1 MISTWGGD
9 DQFVGCDTHI
19 TFINKENKMK
29 AKDLLKGLRKK
40 NDTGTAADADAI
52 VHEFYDTGS
61 FALNRVITGDVHKG
75 VPRGRITTVY
85 GPSQS
90 GKSLIA
96 AQVVA
101 NALKAGQID
110 GCFWVDSEGGGTQ
123 LLQNFGVDLE
133 KVEYVPV
140 LDAEDACVKLV
151 NIYESLV
158 QAHKE
163 WEKDPE
169 NNDEPKYIVVLDSFG
184 GLASSKVVSDAVD
197 KDKMVADQGMAA
209 KTRNALIRTL
219 MMRVVVS
226 NCSLVVIN
234 HEYSNP
240 GQMYPSK
247 IHNMA
252 GGQGIEYASHVI
264 LQASKLMVKDGDT
277 EFATGKEIAEGEKHV
292 GFFKGNRLRFFCTKN
307 RVIKPAF
314 EADVYIDFDTGIS
327 KYDGIIKDAVA
338 YGFIQE
344 VRGGY
349 IVPTYKDTRVT
360 YKELVSKDEI
370 WNTFIDKF
378 NEESA
383 KRMAYK
389 SRSEDA
395 VSEIENEVKDGG
407 NEE

>member
-1 MISTWGGD
+1 
-9 DQFVGCDTHI
+9 
-19 TFINKENKMK
+19 MK

-40 NDTGTAADADAI
+40 NDTGTAAEADAI

-61 FALNRVITGDVHKG
+61 YALNRVITGDVHKG

-101 NALKAGQID
+101 NALNSGQIE

-163 WEKDPE
+163 WEKDPSQ
-169 NNDEPKYIVVLDSFG
+169 NDEPKYIVVLDSFG

-277 EFATGKEIAEGEKHV
+277 EFATGKEEAGDNHV
-292 GFFKGNRLRFFCTKN
+292 GFYKGNRMRFFCTKN

-314 EADVYIDFDTGIS
+314 EADVFIDFDTGIS
-327 KYDGIIKDAVA
+327 KYDGIIQDAVK

-349 IVPTYKDTRVT
+349 VVPTYKETRVT

-370 WNTFIDKF
+370 WDTFIDKF
-378 NEESA
+378 NDESA
-383 KRMAYK
+383 KKMAYTSK
-389 SRSEDA
+389 SDDAIAEIAEEVATIKDQTEKNKKKQKQLIVED
-395 VSEIENEVKDGG
+395 SDIPKED
-407 NEE
+407 

>member
-1 MISTWGGD
+1 
-9 DQFVGCDTHI
+9 
-19 TFINKENKMK
+19 MK
-29 AKDLLKGLRKK
+29 TKDLLKGLRKK
-40 NDTGTAADADAI
+40 NDSKTAAESDSI
-52 VHEFYDTGS
+52 VTEFYDTGS
-61 FALNRVITGDVHKG
+61 YALNRVITGNVHNG
-75 VPRGRITTVY
+75 IPRGRVSTIY

-101 NALKAGQID
+101 NALKKGQID

-123 LLQNFGVDLE
+123 LLKNFGVDLE

-151 NIYESLV
+151 NIYEQLV
-158 QAHKE
+158 QAHNE
-163 WEKDPE
+163 WDKDPD

-226 NCSLVVIN
+226 NCSLIVIN

-264 LQASKLMVKDGDT
+264 LQASKLLVKDGDT
-277 EFATGKEIAEGEKHV
+277 EFLTGKEAEGTHV
-292 GFFKGNRLRFFCTKN
+292 GAYKGNRMRFFCTKN

-349 IVPTYKDTRVT
+349 IAPTYKDTRVT
-360 YKELVSKDEI
+360 YRELVSKDEI
-370 WNTFIDKF
+370 WDTFIEKF

-383 KRMAYK
+383 KKMAYT
-389 SRSEDA
+389 SRSEDDLA
-395 VSEIENEVKDGG
+395 EIESAVKGAKEKQKQLVVESDDDNEKEVK
-407 NEE
+407 

>member
-1 MISTWGGD
+1 
-9 DQFVGCDTHI
+9 
-19 TFINKENKMK
+19 MK
-29 AKDLLKGLRKK
+29 TKDLLKGLRKK
-40 NDTGTAADADAI
+40 NDTKTAAESDAI
-52 VHEFYDTGS
+52 VTDFYDTGS
-61 FALNRVITGDVHKG
+61 FALNRVITGNVHNG
-75 VPRGRITTVY
+75 VPRGRITTIY

-101 NALKAGQID
+101 NALKTGQID

-123 LLQNFGVDLE
+123 LLKNFGADLE

-151 NIYESLV
+151 NIYEQLV
-158 QAHKE
+158 QAHSE
-163 WEKDPE
+163 WEKDPD

-209 KTRNALIRTL
+209 KTRNSLIRTL

-226 NCSLVVIN
+226 NCSLIVIN
-234 HEYSNP
+234 HEYQNP
-240 GQMYPSK
+240 GQMYVSK
-247 IHNMA
+247 VHNMA

-264 LQASKLMVKDGDT
+264 LQASKLMVKEGDT
-277 EFATGKEIAEGEKHV
+277 EFSTGKDLADNEKHV
-292 GFFKGNRLRFFCTKN
+292 GFFKGNRMRFFCTKN

-314 EADVYIDFDTGIS
+314 EADVFIDFDTGIS

-338 YGFIQE
+338 YGFINE

-349 IVPTYKDTRVT
+349 VVPSYKDTRVT

-370 WNTFIDKF
+370 WDTFIDKF
-378 NEESA
+378 NEESE
-383 KRMAYK
+383 KRMAYRSK
-389 SRSEDA
+389 SEDA
-395 VSEIENEVKDGG
+395 LAEIESEIEEIKDKKKNGKKQLIVED
-407 NEE
+407 NSDIPEA

>member
-1 MISTWGGD
+1 
-9 DQFVGCDTHI
+9 
-19 TFINKENKMK
+19 MK

-40 NDTGTAADADAI
+40 NDTGTAAEADAI

-61 FALNRVITGDVHKG
+61 YALNRVITGDVHKG

-101 NALKAGQID
+101 NALKNGQID

-163 WEKDPE
+163 WEKDPNE
-169 NNDEPKYIVVLDSFG
+169 NDEPKYIVVLDSYG

-277 EFATGKEIAEGEKHV
+277 EFATGKETDGGHV
-292 GFFKGNRLRFFCTKN
+292 GFYKGNRMRFFCTKN

-314 EADVYIDFDTGIS
+314 EADVFIDFDTGIS
-327 KYDGIIKDAVA
+327 KYDGIIQDAVK
-338 YGFIQE
+338 YGFIHE

-349 IVPTYKDTRVT
+349 VVPTYKETRVT

-370 WNTFIDKF
+370 WDTFIAKF

-383 KRMAYK
+383 KKMAYTSK
-389 SRSEDA
+389 SDDAIAEIAEEVANIKDETEKNKQRQKQLIVEDGS
-395 VSEIENEVKDGG
+395 VDSDIPNV
-407 NEE
+407 

>member
-1 MISTWGGD
+1 
-9 DQFVGCDTHI
+9 
-19 TFINKENKMK
+19 MK

-40 NDTGTAADADAI
+40 NDTKSAAESDAI
-52 VHEFYDTGS
+52 VTDFYDTGS
-61 FALNRVITGDVHKG
+61 YALNRVITGDVRKG
-75 VPRGRITTVY
+75 IPRGRITTIY

-96 AQVVA
+96 AQTVA
-101 NALKAGQID
+101 NAFRDKQID
-110 GCFWVDSEGGGTQ
+110 GCFWVDSEGGGVQ
-123 LLQNFGVDLE
+123 IMKNFGVDLE

-158 QAHKE
+158 QAHNE
-163 WEKDPE
+163 WEKDPDA
-169 NNDEPKYIVVLDSFG
+169 NDEPRFLVVLDSFG

-209 KTRNALIRTL
+209 KTRNSLIRTL

-226 NCSLVVIN
+226 NCSLIVVN

-240 GQMYPSK
+240 GQMYVSK
-247 IHNMA
+247 VHNMA

-264 LQASKLMVKDGDT
+264 LQASKLMVKEGDT
-277 EFATGKEIAEGEKHV
+277 EFATGKEQEGNHV
-292 GFFKGNRLRFFCTKN
+292 GFFKGNRMRFFCTKN

-338 YGFIQE
+338 YGFINE

-349 IVPTYKDTRVT
+349 VVPSYKDTRVT

-370 WNTFIDKF
+370 WDTFLDKF

-383 KRMAYK
+383 KKMAYTSK
-389 SRSEDA
+389 SDDAIAEIAEEVAAIKGDTEKNKKKQKQLIVEDNDDIPT
-395 VSEIENEVKDGG
+395 EDK
-407 NEE
+407 

>member
-1 MISTWGGD
+1 
-9 DQFVGCDTHI
+9 
-19 TFINKENKMK
+19 
-29 AKDLLKGLRKK
+29 
-40 NDTGTAADADAI
+40 
-52 VHEFYDTGS
+52 
-61 FALNRVITGDVHKG
+61 
-75 VPRGRITTVY
+75 
-85 GPSQS
+85 
-90 GKSLIA
+90 
-96 AQVVA
+96 
-101 NALKAGQID
+101 
-110 GCFWVDSEGGGTQ
+110 
-123 LLQNFGVDLE
+123 
-133 KVEYVPV
+133 
-140 LDAEDACVKLV
+140 
-151 NIYESLV
+151 
-158 QAHKE
+158 
-163 WEKDPE
+163 
-169 NNDEPKYIVVLDSFG
+169 
-184 GLASSKVVSDAVD
+184 
-197 KDKMVADQGMAA
+197 MVADQGMAA

-277 EFATGKEIAEGEKHV
+277 EFATGKEGSGENHV
-292 GFFKGNRLRFFCTKN
+292 GFYKGNRMRFFCTKN

-327 KYDGIIKDAVA
+327 KYDGIIQDAVK

-349 IVPTYKDTRVT
+349 VVPTYKETRVT

-370 WNTFIDKF
+370 WDTFIEKF

-383 KRMAYK
+383 KKMAYTSK
-389 SRSEDA
+389 SDDAIAEIAEEVATIKDETEKNKKKQKQLIVEDGA
-395 VSEIENEVKDGG
+395 VDADIPNV
-407 NEE
+407 

>member
-1 MISTWGGD
+1 
-9 DQFVGCDTHI
+9 
-19 TFINKENKMK
+19 MK
-29 AKDLLKGLRKK
+29 AKDLLKTLRKK
-40 NDTGTAADADAI
+40 NDTKTAAESDSI
-52 VHEFYDTGS
+52 VTEFYDTGS
-61 FALNRVITGDVHKG
+61 YALNRVITGNVNKG
-75 VPRGRITTVY
+75 VPRGRITTIY

-101 NALKAGQID
+101 KALKNGQID

-123 LLQNFGVDLE
+123 LLKNFGADLE

-151 NIYESLV
+151 NIYEQLV
-158 QAHKE
+158 QAHSE
-163 WEKDPE
+163 WEKDPD

-209 KTRNALIRTL
+209 KTRNSLIRTL

-226 NCSLVVIN
+226 NCSLIVIN
-234 HEYSNP
+234 HEYQNP
-240 GQMYPSK
+240 GQMYVSK
-247 IHNMA
+247 VHNMA

-264 LQASKLMVKDGDT
+264 LQASKLMVKEGDT
-277 EFATGKEIAEGEKHV
+277 EFATGKETDGNHV
-292 GFFKGNRLRFFCTKN
+292 GFFKGNRMRFFCTKN

-338 YGFIQE
+338 YGFINE

-349 IVPTYKDTRVT
+349 VVPSYKETRVT
-360 YKELVSKDEI
+360 YKELVSNDAI
-370 WNTFIDKF
+370 WDTFLDKF

-383 KRMAYK
+383 KKMAYTSK
-389 SRSEDA
+389 SDDA
-395 VSEIENEVKDGG
+395 IAEIASEIEDIKNKKREKQLVVEGSNDDIP
-407 NEE
+407 EEN

>member
-1 MISTWGGD
+1 
-9 DQFVGCDTHI
+9 
-19 TFINKENKMK
+19 MK
-29 AKDLLKGLRKK
+29 TKDLLKSLRKK
-40 NDTGTAADADAI
+40 NDTKTAAEADPI
-52 VHEFYDTGS
+52 VREFYDTGS
-61 FALNRVITGDVHKG
+61 YALNRVITGNVKKG
-75 VPRGRITTVY
+75 IPRGRITTIY

-96 AQVVA
+96 AQTVA
-101 NALKAGQID
+101 NAFRDNQID
-110 GCFWVDSEGGGTQ
+110 ACFWIDSEGGGSQ

-158 QAHKE
+158 QSRKD
-163 WEKDPE
+163 WEKDPDA
-169 NNDEPKYIVVLDSFG
+169 NDEPRVLVVLDSFG

-209 KTRNALIRTL
+209 KTRNSLIRTL

-226 NCSLVVIN
+226 NCSLIVIN

-240 GQMYPSK
+240 GQMYASK

-277 EFATGKEIAEGEKHV
+277 EFFTGKESDGNHV
-292 GFFKGNRLRFFCTKN
+292 GFYKGNRMRFFCTKN

-338 YGFIQE
+338 YGFINE

-349 IVPTYKDTRVT
+349 QVPSYKETRVT

-370 WNTFIDKF
+370 WDTFIDKF

-383 KRMAYK
+383 KKMAYR

-395 VSEIENEVKDGG
+395 ISEIE
-407 NEE
+407 EEIAGLKTAKKEKKLIVEGSNDDIPTEEN

>member
-1 MISTWGGD
+1 
-9 DQFVGCDTHI
+9 
-19 TFINKENKMK
+19 MK
-29 AKDLLKGLRKK
+29 SKDLLKSLRKK
-40 NDTGTAADADAI
+40 NDTKTAADSDAI
-52 VHEFYDTGS
+52 VTDFYDTGS

-75 VPRGRITTVY
+75 IPRGRITTIY

-96 AQVVA
+96 AQTVA
-101 NALKAGQID
+101 NALKAGEVD
-110 GCFWVDSEGGGTQ
+110 GCFWVDSEGGGVQ
-123 LLQNFGVDLE
+123 ILKNFGVDLE

-158 QAHKE
+158 QAHNE
-163 WEKDPE
+163 WEKDPDANE
-169 NNDEPKYIVVLDSFG
+169 EPKYIVVLDSFG
-184 GLASSKVVSDAVD
+184 GLASSKVVTDAVD

-209 KTRNALIRTL
+209 KTRNSLIRTL

-226 NCSLVVIN
+226 NCSLIVVN

-240 GQMYPSK
+240 GQMYVSK
-247 IHNMA
+247 VHNMA
-252 GGQGIEYASHVI
+252 GGQGIEYSSHVI
-264 LQASKLMVKDGDT
+264 LQASKLMVKEGDT

-349 IVPTYKDTRVT
+349 IIPTYKDTRVT

-395 VSEIENEVKDGG
+395 ISEIEDKVSGKQQKQLIVEDGNKDIPT
-407 NEE
+407 EEN

>member
-1 MISTWGGD
+1 
-9 DQFVGCDTHI
+9 
-19 TFINKENKMK
+19 MK
-29 AKDLLKGLRKK
+29 TKDLLKTLRKK
-40 NDTGTAADADAI
+40 NDTKTAAESDKKI
-52 VHEFYDTGS
+52 KEIYDTGS
-61 FALNRVITGDVHKG
+61 YALNRVITGNVNKG
-75 VPRGRITTVY
+75 VPRGRITTIY

-101 NALKAGQID
+101 KALKNGQID

-123 LLQNFGVDLE
+123 LLKNFGADLE

-151 NIYESLV
+151 NIYEQLV
-158 QAHKE
+158 QAHSE
-163 WEKDPE
+163 WEKDPDS
-169 NNDEPKYIVVLDSFG
+169 NDEPKYIVVLDSFG

-209 KTRNALIRTL
+209 KTRNSLIRTL

-226 NCSLVVIN
+226 NCSLIVIN
-234 HEYSNP
+234 HEYQNP
-240 GQMYPSK
+240 GQMYVSK
-247 IHNMA
+247 VHNMA

-264 LQASKLMVKDGDT
+264 LQASKLMVKEGDT
-277 EFATGKEIAEGEKHV
+277 EFATGKETDGNHV
-292 GFFKGNRLRFFCTKN
+292 GFFKGNRMRFFCTKN

-338 YGFIQE
+338 YGFINE

-349 IVPTYKDTRVT
+349 VVPSYKETRVT
-360 YKELVSKDEI
+360 YKELVSNDAI
-370 WNTFIDKF
+370 WDTFLDKF

-383 KRMAYK
+383 KKMAYTSK
-389 SRSEDA
+389 SDDA
-395 VSEIENEVKDGG
+395 IAEIASEIEDIKNKKREKQLVVEGSNDDIP
-407 NEE
+407 EEN

>member
-1 MISTWGGD
+1 
-9 DQFVGCDTHI
+9 
-19 TFINKENKMK
+19 MK
-29 AKDLLKGLRKK
+29 SKDLLKSLRKK
-40 NDTGTAADADAI
+40 NDTKTAADSDAI
-52 VHEFYDTGS
+52 VTDFYDTGS

-75 VPRGRITTVY
+75 IPRGRITTIY

-96 AQVVA
+96 AQTVA
-101 NALKAGQID
+101 NALKSGEVD
-110 GCFWVDSEGGGTQ
+110 GCFWVDSEGGGVQ
-123 LLQNFGVDLE
+123 ILKNFGVDLE

-158 QAHKE
+158 QAHNE
-163 WEKDPE
+163 WEKDPDANE
-169 NNDEPKYIVVLDSFG
+169 EPKYIVVLDSFG
-184 GLASSKVVSDAVD
+184 GLASSKVVTDAVD

-209 KTRNALIRTL
+209 KTRNSLIRTL

-226 NCSLVVIN
+226 NCSLIVVN

-240 GQMYPSK
+240 GQMYVSK
-247 IHNMA
+247 VHNMA
-252 GGQGIEYASHVI
+252 GGQGIEYSSHVI
-264 LQASKLMVKDGDT
+264 LQASKLMVKEGDT

>member
-1 MISTWGGD
+1 MVRAKGVNN
-9 DQFVGCDTHI
+9 QFVGCDTNI

-61 FALNRVITGDVHKG
+61 YALNRVITGDVRKG
-75 VPRGRITTVY
+75 VPRGRITTIF

-101 NALKAGQID
+101 NALKGGQID

-151 NIYESLV
+151 NIYETLV

-163 WEKDPE
+163 WEKDSD

-226 NCSLVVIN
+226 NCSLIVIN

-247 IHNMA
+247 IRNMA

-264 LQASKLMVKDGDT
+264 LQASKLLVKDGDT
-277 EFATGKEIAEGEKHV
+277 EFATGKEGDSEKR
-292 GFFKGNRLRFFCTKN
+292 GFYKGNRMRFFCIKN

-314 EADVYIDFDTGIS
+314 V
-327 KYDGIIKDAVA
+327 
-338 YGFIQE
+338 
-344 VRGGY
+344 
-349 IVPTYKDTRVT
+349 VPTYKETRVT

-370 WNTFIDKF
+370 WDTFIEKF

-383 KRMAYK
+383 KKMAYTSK
-389 SRSEDA
+389 SDDA
-395 VSEIENEVKDGG
+395 IAEIADEVAAIKSDTEKNKKKQKQKQLIVENNDDIP
-407 NEE
+407 EEA

>member
-1 MISTWGGD
+1 
-9 DQFVGCDTHI
+9 
-19 TFINKENKMK
+19 MK
-29 AKDLLKGLRKK
+29 SKDLLKSLRKK
-40 NDTGTAADADAI
+40 NDTKTAADSDAI
-52 VHEFYDTGS
+52 VTDFYDTGS
-61 FALNRVITGDVHKG
+61 YALNRVITGDVHKG
-75 VPRGRITTVY
+75 IPRGRITTIF

-96 AQVVA
+96 AQTVA
-101 NALKAGQID
+101 NALKRGEVD
-110 GCFWVDSEGGGTQ
+110 GCFWVDSEGGGVQ
-123 LLQNFGVDLE
+123 ILKNFGVDLE

-158 QAHKE
+158 QAHNE
-163 WEKDPE
+163 WEKDPDANE
-169 NNDEPKYIVVLDSFG
+169 EPRYIVVLDSFG
-184 GLASSKVVSDAVD
+184 GLASSKVVTDAVD

-209 KTRNALIRTL
+209 KTRNSLIRTL

-226 NCSLVVIN
+226 NCALIVVN

-240 GQMYPSK
+240 GQMYASK
-247 IHNMA
+247 VHNMA
-252 GGQGIEYASHVI
+252 GGMGIEYSSHVI
-264 LQASKLMVKDGDT
+264 LQASKLMVKEGDT
-277 EFATGKEIAEGEKHV
+277 EFSTGKDVSDDEKHV

-338 YGFIQE
+338 YGFINE

-349 IVPTYKDTRVT
+349 IVPTYKETRVT
-360 YKELVSKDEI
+360 YKELVSNDEI
-370 WNTFIDKF
+370 WDTFLEKF

-395 VSEIENEVKDGG
+395 ISEIEDALSGKKQKQLIVEDGNKDIVPT
-407 NEE
+407 EEN

>member
-1 MISTWGGD
+1 
-9 DQFVGCDTHI
+9 
-19 TFINKENKMK
+19 MK

-40 NDTGTAADADAI
+40 NDSKTAAESDSI
-52 VHEFYDTGS
+52 VTEFYDTGS
-61 FALNRVITGDVHKG
+61 YALNRVITGNVHNG
-75 VPRGRITTVY
+75 IPRGRVSTIY

-101 NALKAGQID
+101 NALKKGQID

-123 LLQNFGVDLE
+123 LLKNFGVDLE

-151 NIYESLV
+151 NIYEQLV
-158 QAHKE
+158 QAHNE
-163 WEKDPE
+163 WDKDPD

-226 NCSLVVIN
+226 NCSLIVIN

-264 LQASKLMVKDGDT
+264 LQASKLLVKDGDT
-277 EFATGKEIAEGEKHV
+277 EFLTGKEAEGTHV
-292 GFFKGNRLRFFCTKN
+292 GAYKGNRMRFFCTKN

-360 YKELVSKDEI
+360 YRELVSKDEI
-370 WNTFIDKF
+370 WDTFIEKF

-383 KRMAYK
+383 KKMAYT
-389 SRSEDA
+389 SRSEDDLA
-395 VSEIENEVKDGG
+395 EIESAVKGAKEKQKQLVVESDDDNEKEVK
-407 NEE
+407 

>member
-1 MISTWGGD
+1 
-9 DQFVGCDTHI
+9 
-19 TFINKENKMK
+19 MK

-61 FALNRVITGDVHKG
+61 YALNRVITGDVHKG

-101 NALKAGQID
+101 NALKSGQID

-226 NCSLVVIN
+226 NCSLIVIN

-277 EFATGKEIAEGEKHV
+277 EFATGKEGSGDNHV
-292 GFFKGNRLRFFCTKN
+292 GFYKGNRMRFFCTKN

-314 EADVYIDFDTGIS
+314 EADVYIDFDNGIS
-327 KYDGIIKDAVA
+327 KYDGIIQDAVK

-349 IVPTYKDTRVT
+349 VVPSYKETRVT

-370 WNTFIDKF
+370 WDTFIEKF

-383 KRMAYK
+383 KKMAYTSK
-389 SRSEDA
+389 SDDAIAEIAEEVAAIKGDTEKNKKKQKQLIVED
-395 VSEIENEVKDGG
+395 SDIP
-407 NEE
+407 EEA

>member
-1 MISTWGGD
+1 
-9 DQFVGCDTHI
+9 
-19 TFINKENKMK
+19 MK
-29 AKDLLKGLRKK
+29 TKDLIKNLRKK
-40 NDTGTAADADAI
+40 NDTGSASDADVI
-52 VHEFYDTGS
+52 VTDFYDTGS
-61 FALNRVITGDVHKG
+61 FALNRVISGNVYKG
-75 VPRGRITTVY
+75 IPRGRITCIY

-101 NALKAGQID
+101 NALKKGQID

-163 WEKDPE
+163 WEKDPDQ
-169 NNDEPKYIVVLDSFG
+169 NDEPRYIVVLDSFG

-226 NCSLVVIN
+226 NCSLIVIN

-252 GGQGIEYASHVI
+252 GGQGIEYASHII

-277 EFATGKEIAEGEKHV
+277 DFATGKEGGENHV
-292 GFFKGNRLRFFCTKN
+292 GFYKGNRMRFFCTKN

-327 KYDGIIKDAVA
+327 KYDGIIQDAVK

-349 IVPTYKDTRVT
+349 VVPTYKETRVT
-360 YKELVSKDEI
+360 YKELVSTDEI
-370 WNTFIDKF
+370 WDTFLDKF

-383 KRMAYK
+383 KKMAYTSK
-389 SRSEDA
+389 SDDAIAEIAQEVAAVKADTEKNKKKQKKLIVEDSDIPA
-395 VSEIENEVKDGG
+395 V
-407 NEE
+407 

>member
-1 MISTWGGD
+1 
-9 DQFVGCDTHI
+9 
-19 TFINKENKMK
+19 MK
-29 AKDLLKGLRKK
+29 TKDLIKNLRKK
-40 NDTGTAADADAI
+40 NDTGSASDADVI
-52 VHEFYDTGS
+52 VTDFYDTGS
-61 FALNRVITGDVHKG
+61 FALNRVISGNVHKG
-75 VPRGRITTVY
+75 IPRGRITCIY

-101 NALKAGQID
+101 NALKSGQID

-163 WEKDPE
+163 WEKDPDQ
-169 NNDEPKYIVVLDSFG
+169 NDEPRYIVVLDSFG

-226 NCSLVVIN
+226 NCSLIVIN

-252 GGQGIEYASHVI
+252 GGQGIEYASHII

-277 EFATGKEIAEGEKHV
+277 DFATGKEGGENHV
-292 GFFKGNRLRFFCTKN
+292 GFYKGNRMRFFCTKN

-327 KYDGIIKDAVA
+327 KYDGIIQDAVK

-349 IVPTYKDTRVT
+349 VVPTYKETRVT
-360 YKELVSKDEI
+360 YKELVSTDEI
-370 WNTFIDKF
+370 WDTFLDKF

-383 KRMAYK
+383 KKMAYTSK
-389 SRSEDA
+389 SDDAIAEIAQEVAAVKADTEKNKKKQKKLIVEDSDIPA
-395 VSEIENEVKDGG
+395 V
-407 NEE
+407 

>member
-1 MISTWGGD
+1 
-9 DQFVGCDTHI
+9 
-19 TFINKENKMK
+19 MK
-29 AKDLLKGLRKK
+29 TKDLLKGLRKK
-40 NDTGTAADADAI
+40 NDTKTAAESDAI
-52 VHEFYDTGS
+52 VTDFYDTGS
-61 FALNRVITGDVHKG
+61 FALNRVITGNVHNG
-75 VPRGRITTVY
+75 VPRGRITTIY

-101 NALKAGQID
+101 NALKTGQID

-123 LLQNFGVDLE
+123 LLKNFGADLE

-151 NIYESLV
+151 NIYEQLV
-158 QAHKE
+158 QAHSE
-163 WEKDPE
+163 WEKDPD

-209 KTRNALIRTL
+209 KTRNSLIRTL

-226 NCSLVVIN
+226 NCSLIVIN
-234 HEYSNP
+234 HEYQNP
-240 GQMYPSK
+240 GQMYVSK
-247 IHNMA
+247 VHNMA

-264 LQASKLMVKDGDT
+264 LQASKLMVKEGDT
-277 EFATGKEIAEGEKHV
+277 EFSTGKDLADNEKHV
-292 GFFKGNRLRFFCTKN
+292 GFFKGNRMRFFCTKN

-314 EADVYIDFDTGIS
+314 EADVFIDFDTGIS

-338 YGFIQE
+338 YGFINE

-349 IVPTYKDTRVT
+349 IVPSYKDTRVT

-370 WNTFIDKF
+370 WDTFIDKF
-378 NEESA
+378 NEESE
-383 KRMAYK
+383 KRMAYRSK
-389 SRSEDA
+389 SEDA
-395 VSEIENEVKDGG
+395 LAEIESEIEEIKDKKKNGKKQLIVED
-407 NEE
+407 NSDIPEA

>member
-1 MISTWGGD
+1 
-9 DQFVGCDTHI
+9 
-19 TFINKENKMK
+19 MK
-29 AKDLLKGLRKK
+29 TKDLLKGLRKK
-40 NDTGTAADADAI
+40 NDTKTAAESDAI
-52 VHEFYDTGS
+52 VTDFYDTGS
-61 FALNRVITGDVHKG
+61 FALNRVITGNVHNG
-75 VPRGRITTVY
+75 VPRGRITTIY

-101 NALKAGQID
+101 NAFKENKID
-110 GCFWVDSEGGGTQ
+110 GCFWVDSEGGGVQ
-123 LLQNFGVDLE
+123 LLKNFGADLE
-133 KVEYVPV
+133 RVEYVPA

-158 QAHKE
+158 QAHNE
-163 WEKDPE
+163 WEKAPDE
-169 NNDEPKYIVVLDSFG
+169 NDEPRFIVVLDSFG
-184 GLASSKVVSDAVD
+184 GLASSKVVTDAVD

-209 KTRNALIRTL
+209 KTRNSLIRTL

-226 NCSLVVIN
+226 NCSLIVIN
-234 HEYSNP
+234 HEYQNP
-240 GQMYPSK
+240 GQMYVSK
-247 IHNMA
+247 VHNMA

-264 LQASKLMVKDGDT
+264 LQASKLMVKEGDT
-277 EFATGKEIAEGEKHV
+277 EFSTGKDLADNEKHV
-292 GFFKGNRLRFFCTKN
+292 GFFKGNRMRFFCTKN

-349 IVPTYKDTRVT
+349 IVPSYKDTRVT
-360 YKELVSKDEI
+360 YKELVSQDEI
-370 WNTFIDKF
+370 WDTFIDKF

-383 KRMAYK
+383 KRMAYRSK
-389 SRSEDA
+389 SED
-395 VSEIENEVKDGG
+395 VLSEIESEI
-407 NEE
+407 EEIKAGKKKEKQLIVESDDSDIPEA

>member
-1 MISTWGGD
+1 
-9 DQFVGCDTHI
+9 
-19 TFINKENKMK
+19 MK
-29 AKDLLKGLRKK
+29 TKDLLKSLRKK
-40 NDTGTAADADAI
+40 NDTKTAAESDALVTD
-52 VHEFYDTGS
+52 FYDTGS
-61 FALNRVITGDVHKG
+61 FALNRVITGNVHNG
-75 VPRGRITTVY
+75 VPRGRITTIY

-101 NALKAGQID
+101 KALKNGQID
-110 GCFWVDSEGGGTQ
+110 GAFWVDSEGGGVQ
-123 LLQNFGVDLE
+123 LLKNFGADLD
-133 KVEYVPV
+133 KVEYVPA

-158 QAHKE
+158 QAHNE

-169 NNDEPKYIVVLDSFG
+169 ANEEPRFIVVLDSFG

-209 KTRNALIRTL
+209 KTRNSLIRTL

-226 NCSLVVIN
+226 NCSLIVIN

-240 GQMYPSK
+240 GQMYASK
-247 IHNMA
+247 VHNMA
-252 GGQGIEYASHVI
+252 GGMGIEYASHVI
-264 LQASKLMVKDGDT
+264 LQASKLLVKDGDT
-277 EFATGKEIAEGEKHV
+277 EFATGNEKDGAHV
-292 GFFKGNRLRFFCTKN
+292 GFYKGNRMRFFCTKN
-307 RVIKPAF
+307 RVIKPCF
-314 EADVYIDFDTGIS
+314 EADVYIDFDFGIS

-349 IVPTYKDTRVT
+349 IVPSYKDTRVT

-370 WNTFIDKF
+370 WDTFIDKF

-383 KRMAYK
+383 KKMAYR

-395 VSEIENEVKDGG
+395 ISEIE
-407 NEE
+407 EEIAGIKTAKKEKQLMVEDSES

>member
-1 MISTWGGD
+1 
-9 DQFVGCDTHI
+9 
-19 TFINKENKMK
+19 MK
-29 AKDLLKGLRKK
+29 SKDLLKSLRKK
-40 NDTGTAADADAI
+40 NDTKTAADSDAI
-52 VHEFYDTGS
+52 VTDFYDTGS

-75 VPRGRITTVY
+75 IPRGRITTIY

-96 AQVVA
+96 AQTVA
-101 NALKAGQID
+101 NALKRGEVD
-110 GCFWVDSEGGGTQ
+110 GCFWVDSEGGGVQ
-123 LLQNFGVDLE
+123 ILKNFGVDLE

-158 QAHKE
+158 QAHNE
-163 WEKDPE
+163 WEKDPDANE
-169 NNDEPKYIVVLDSFG
+169 EPKYIVVLDSFG
-184 GLASSKVVSDAVD
+184 GLASSKVVTDAVD

-209 KTRNALIRTL
+209 KTRNSLIRTL

-226 NCSLVVIN
+226 NCSLIVVN

-240 GQMYPSK
+240 GQMYVSK
-247 IHNMA
+247 VHNMA
-252 GGQGIEYASHVI
+252 GGQGIEYSSHVI
-264 LQASKLMVKDGDT
+264 LQASKLMVKEGDT

-370 WNTFIDKF
+370 WDTFIDKF

>member
-1 MISTWGGD
+1 
-9 DQFVGCDTHI
+9 
-19 TFINKENKMK
+19 MK

-40 NDTGTAADADAI
+40 NDTKSAAESDAI
-52 VHEFYDTGS
+52 VTDFYDTGS
-61 FALNRVITGDVHKG
+61 YALNRVITGDVRKG
-75 VPRGRITTVY
+75 IPRGRITTIY

-96 AQVVA
+96 AQTVA
-101 NALKAGQID
+101 NAFRDKQID
-110 GCFWVDSEGGGTQ
+110 GCFWVDSEGGGVQ
-123 LLQNFGVDLE
+123 IMKNFGVDLE

-158 QAHKE
+158 QAHNE
-163 WEKDPE
+163 WEKDPDA
-169 NNDEPKYIVVLDSFG
+169 NDEPRFLVVLDSFG

-209 KTRNALIRTL
+209 KTRNSLIRTL

-226 NCSLVVIN
+226 NCSLIVVN

-240 GQMYPSK
+240 GQMYVSK
-247 IHNMA
+247 VHNMA

-264 LQASKLMVKDGDT
+264 LQASKLMVKEGDT
-277 EFATGKEIAEGEKHV
+277 EFATGKEQEGNHV
-292 GFFKGNRLRFFCTKN
+292 GFFKGNRMRFFCTKN

-338 YGFIQE
+338 YGFINE

-349 IVPTYKDTRVT
+349 VVPSYKDTRVT

-370 WNTFIDKF
+370 WDTFLDKF

-383 KRMAYK
+383 KKMAYTSK
-389 SRSEDA
+389 AGDA
-395 VSEIENEVKDGG
+395 IAEIESEIEEIKAGKKKQKQLIVEDNDDIPTEDK
-407 NEE
+407 

>member
-1 MISTWGGD
+1 
-9 DQFVGCDTHI
+9 
-19 TFINKENKMK
+19 MK

-40 NDTGTAADADAI
+40 NDTKTAAESDSI
-52 VHEFYDTGS
+52 VTEFYDTGS
-61 FALNRVITGDVHKG
+61 YALNRVITGNVHNG
-75 VPRGRITTVY
+75 VPRGRITTIY

-96 AQVVA
+96 AQVVS
-101 NALKAGQID
+101 KAMKSGQID

-123 LLQNFGVDLE
+123 LLKNFGADLE

-151 NIYESLV
+151 NIYETLV
-158 QAHKE
+158 QAHSE
-163 WEKDPE
+163 WEKDPD
-169 NNDEPKYIVVLDSFG
+169 NNDEPRYIVVLDSFG

-209 KTRNALIRTL
+209 KTRNSLIRTL

-226 NCSLVVIN
+226 NCSLIVVN

-264 LQASKLMVKDGDT
+264 LQASKLLVKDGDT
-277 EFATGKEIAEGEKHV
+277 EFLTGKESEGTHV
-292 GFFKGNRLRFFCTKN
+292 GAYKGNRMRFFCTKN
-307 RVIKPAF
+307 RVIKPCF

-338 YGFIQE
+338 YGFINE

-349 IVPTYKDTRVT
+349 QVPSYKETRVT
-360 YKELVSKDEI
+360 YKELVSNDEI
-370 WNTFIDKF
+370 WDTFIEKF

-383 KRMAYK
+383 KKMAYTSK
-389 SRSEDA
+389 SDDA
-395 VSEIENEVKDGG
+395 ISEIEDEIAGLKKKKEKKLIVENCNEDIP
-407 NEE
+407 EEN

>member
-1 MISTWGGD
+1 M
-9 DQFVGCDTHI
+9 
-19 TFINKENKMK
+19 
-29 AKDLLKGLRKK
+29 
-40 NDTGTAADADAI
+40 
-52 VHEFYDTGS
+52 
-61 FALNRVITGDVHKG
+61 
-75 VPRGRITTVY
+75 
-85 GPSQS
+85 
-90 GKSLIA
+90 
-96 AQVVA
+96 
-101 NALKAGQID
+101 
-110 GCFWVDSEGGGTQ
+110 
-123 LLQNFGVDLE
+123 
-133 KVEYVPV
+133 YV
-140 LDAEDACVKLV
+140 
-151 NIYESLV
+151 
-158 QAHKE
+158 
-163 WEKDPE
+163 
-169 NNDEPKYIVVLDSFG
+169 
-184 GLASSKVVSDAVD
+184 SKV
-197 KDKMVADQGMAA
+197 
-209 KTRNALIRTL
+209 
-219 MMRVVVS
+219 
-226 NCSLVVIN
+226 
-234 HEYSNP
+234 
-240 GQMYPSK
+240 
-247 IHNMA
+247 HNMA
-252 GGQGIEYASHVI
+252 GGQGIEYSSHVI
-264 LQASKLMVKDGDT
+264 LQASKLMVKEGDT

-370 WNTFIDKF
+370 WDTFIDKF